1 MSRDADLLYDV
12 VARLWRV
19 RERLGPEVYRAA
31 GRAALH
37 AIAAAVLE
45 EAERRAG
52 LNRPSGVILRFRR
65 GNRRGTRGHSR

>member
-1 MSRDADLLYDV
+1 MSRDADLLDDV

-19 RERLGPEVYRAA
+19 RERLGPEAYRAA

-37 AIAAAVLE
+37 AIAVAVLK

-52 LNRPSGVILRFRR
+52 LDRPSGVILRLPQ
-65 GNRRGTRGHSR
+65 GNRREKSNHSR